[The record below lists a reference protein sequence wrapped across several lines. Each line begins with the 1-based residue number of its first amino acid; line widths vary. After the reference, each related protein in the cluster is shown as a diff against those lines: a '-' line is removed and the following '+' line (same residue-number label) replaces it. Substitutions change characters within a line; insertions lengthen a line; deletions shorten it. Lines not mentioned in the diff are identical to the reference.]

1 MKAAPE
7 RGPSFFLEKA
17 MALSYVQ
24 FTGDGSTTT
33 FSVPFQYL
41 SRTHVGVT
49 VDGSARSF
57 SWISTNQISVSPP
70 PANGSVVEVRR
81 TTPRDKLLVDFVD
94 GSVLTEGD
102 LDTSALQSFFL
113 AQEAFDLQGGSLGL
127 APDGSFSAYNRR
139 ITNVGAPVNGSDAIN
154 KDYHDGT
161 FLPQMNSLLSQT
173 TQAKNDAVAAK
184 GQSESARD
192 AANQSKVAAAVSEA
206 YAETSEFNAKTSETN
221 AASSASGAGS
231 ARDRAILA
239 ETNANNSAQTATD
252 KAGQAQASADT
263 ALTQAGIAQ
272 SHKDAAAQSATNASN
287 SATAADTSKTKAM
300 KWAEEAED
308 VAVET
313 GMFSAKHWAR
323 KAMAYV
329 GSLHM
334 PAIVAGAYM
343 RGKADLSAWETVT
356 PNQVRE
362 DIGAAAASHSHS
374 EYLPLSGGQLTGQLT
389 VRSGSNGYT
398 TVNSSNGPG
407 PGFLEF
413 VYGNGSRVGY
423 VGSQPSSSMLGLVA
437 EQGWQWRMTGN
448 VNMDNALATGG
459 GIVASGDIRSRSSQM
474 FVDNAGWGPAH
485 LWLRTADGANDRGL
499 LYYAT
504 DDRLRLQL
512 RNGSG
517 GVKTQITLNP
527 DGNINVGPGQTIS
540 TDGNIWMSWANNW
553 LSDVLNGKVQN
564 AEDCSH
570 VGINNGN
577 RPYFRRQAGGGSL
590 FVPRNASANDIA
602 FDWNGNLQFNIDS
615 ATGWRMILD
624 SVNHSDLRIK
634 TDVKEMKAGLDV
646 IKSLHPVTFRY
657 DPEKAPIGLAPY
669 NLGVRYGFIAQEV
682 LKVFPDAVQEIDI
695 PFDANGETEKVV
707 NGKKLKFKKEDWEDK
722 LKVVQQEQF
731 IAVLVK
737 AVQELAS
744 RVEKLEAKK

>member
-17 MALSYVQ
+17 MALSYAQ

-57 SWISTNQISVSPP
+57 SWISTNQISVSPA
-70 PANGSVVEVRR
+70 PANGSVVEIRR

-102 LDTSALQSFFL
+102 LDTSALQSFFM
-113 AQEAFDLQGGSLGL
+113 AQEAFDLQGGTLGL

-192 AANQSKVAAAVSEA
+192 ATNQSKAAAAVSEA
-206 YAETSEFNAKTSETN
+206 NAKTSEINAKTSETN

-252 KAGQAQASADT
+252 KAGQAQSSADT

-329 GSLHM
+329 GSLHL

-343 RGKADLSAWETVT
+343 RGKADLSTWETVT
-356 PNQVRE
+356 PAQVRA
-362 DIGAAAASHSHS
+362 DLNAASR
-374 EYLPLSGGQLTGQLT
+374 GGDTFTGQIKVQSADDRGFIT
-389 VRSGSNGYT
+389 MNG
-398 TVNSSNGPG
+398 GG
-407 PGFLEF
+407 DAKPGFLEF
-413 VYGNGSRVGY
+413 FQGGGTRVGY
-423 VGSQPSSSMLGLVA
+423 IGTNDGSNRLMLQT
-437 EQGWQWRMTGN
+437 EQGWRWHMGGN
-448 VNMDNALATGG
+448 VLMDNDLTVAGSVYGG
-459 GIVASGDIRSRSSQM
+459 SELTASSLRASGAQLY
-474 FVDNAGWGPAH
+474 VDNPNFDNTH
-485 LWLRTADGANDRGL
+485 LWLRTQGTVNRGL
-499 LYYAT
+499 FYYSASE
-504 DDRLRLQL
+504 DKLHIELRDGNSSKSHISL
-512 RNGSG
+512 RPNGSVDIAG
-517 GVKTQITLNP
+517 GTINS
-527 DGNINVGPGQTIS
+527 DGNIFMG
-540 TDGNIWMSWANNW
+540 WAGDW
-553 LSDVLNGKVQN
+553 LSNILAVKLRNFN
-564 AEDCSH
+564 DCSGA
-570 VGINNGN
+570 GISNGN
-577 RPYFRRQAGGGSL
+577 RPYLVRTSGGGSIY
-590 FVPRNASANDIA
+590 VPRNASPNDVA
-602 FDWNGNLQFNIDS
+602 FTWNGNLNFNIDE

-624 SVNHSDLRIK
+624 SANHSDLRIK

-646 IKSLHPVTFRY
+646 IKSLNPVTFRY

-695 PFDANGETEKVV
+695 PFDANGETEKMV

-722 LKVVQQEQF
+722 LKIVQQEQF